1 MFGKMKLLQQKI
13 MKCQNRENKDKSLL
27 KSHQEI
33 KIIKFFKIQDNI
45 INKTINNNLEIAYK
59 N

>member
-1 MFGKMKLLQQKI
+1 